1 MATLR
6 FLSQNRCF
14 NIASGTEL
22 TQAQKIDPSIPLKFG
37 CQQGKCGVC
46 IIRVS
51 QGIENLSKC
60 TKQEKVTLAKL
71 NKDDGIYR
79 LACQCA
85 ILDDI
90 TVDS

>member
-6 FLSQNRCF
+6 FLNQNRCF
-14 NIASGTEL
+14 NFKAGTEF
-22 TQAQKIDPSIPLKFG
+22 TQAQRIDPSIPLKFG

-46 IIRVS
+46 IIKIS
-51 QGIENLSKC
+51 QGIENLSRF
-60 TKQEKVTLAKL
+60 TKQEKATLTKL
-71 NKDDGIYR
+71 NQDDGNHR